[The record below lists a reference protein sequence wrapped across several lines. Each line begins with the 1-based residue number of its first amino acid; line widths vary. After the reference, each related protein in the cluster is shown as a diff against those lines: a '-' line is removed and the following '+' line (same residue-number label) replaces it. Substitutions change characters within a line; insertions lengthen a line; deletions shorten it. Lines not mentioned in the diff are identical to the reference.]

1 MISFVNNLESE
12 PYQEFRRLYD
22 KAISSEQ
29 RFVEA
34 VSIASYCNERDFI
47 DSRFVNLKIVDNEE
61 FIFFSNY
68 NSPKAEQFESHN
80 QISANLFWDSVNV
93 QIRMKAT
100 IKKKSPEFNRAYFN
114 KRTVEKNIL
123 AISSNQSK
131 KIDSYES
138 ILKKFDLA
146 MKKSDTLV
154 CPDYWGGFS
163 FVPFSFEFWE
173 GHAFRLNK
181 RVVFEKHSNKW
192 DKFILEP

>member
-68 NSPKAEQFESHN
+68 NSPKEQFESHN

-93 QIRMKAT
+93 QIRMKAI

-114 KRTVEKNIL
+114 KRTVEK
-123 AISSNQSK
+123 ISC
-131 KIDSYES
+131 YYY
-138 ILKKFDLA
+138 L
-146 MKKSDTLV
+146 
-154 CPDYWGGFS
+154 
-163 FVPFSFEFWE
+163 
-173 GHAFRLNK
+173 
-181 RVVFEKHSNKW
+181 
-192 DKFILEP
+192 

>member
-1 MISFVNNLESE
+1 
-12 PYQEFRRLYD
+12 
-22 KAISSEQ
+22 
-29 RFVEA
+29 
-34 VSIASYCNERDFI
+34 
-47 DSRFVNLKIVDNEE
+47 
-61 FIFFSNY
+61 
-68 NSPKAEQFESHN
+68 
-80 QISANLFWDSVNV
+80 
-93 QIRMKAT
+93 MKKYPVT
-100 IKKKSPEFNRAYFN
+100 I
-114 KRTVEKNIL
+114 T
-123 AISSNQSK
+123 SNQSK